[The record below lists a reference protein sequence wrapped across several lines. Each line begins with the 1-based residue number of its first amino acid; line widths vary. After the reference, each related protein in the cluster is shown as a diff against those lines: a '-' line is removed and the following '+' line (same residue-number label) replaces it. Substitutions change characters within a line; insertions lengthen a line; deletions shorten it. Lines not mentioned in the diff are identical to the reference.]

1 MELFYGCLF
10 MACILYLV
18 YVTYR
23 MVNLNLHFLS
33 FFNLKNPTVEGLE
46 NEDDDSGGGSTV
58 NPGLGGGGANAQMYA
73 SKIKLASNRL
83 RDKLSIA
90 TNRAAMEDLVYALDE
105 YVGFKMV
112 EVCTT
117 ALVGGDEFQKK
128 MTELN
133 AYNDAK
139 TSLSTAIKIV
149 DNTT

>member
-10 MACILYLV
+10 LACILYLV

-33 FFNLKNPTVEGLE
+33 FFNLKNSTVEGLE
-46 NEDDDSGGGSTV
+46 NEGDDSGVGSG
-58 NPGLGGGGANAQMYA
+58 GLGGGGANAQMYA

-83 RDKLSIA
+83 KDKLSIA
-90 TNRAAMEDLVYALDE
+90 SNRAAMEDLVYALDE
-105 YVGFKMV
+105 YVGLKMV

-117 ALVGGDEFQKK
+117 SLVSSGDEFHKK

-139 TSLSTAIKIV
+139 TSLTTAIKIV
-149 DNTT
+149 DNTA